1 MSRVTFGEVELTKT
15 DLGAALLDCQRSVS
29 QYYPGRKV
37 ICRSNAEKGKYF
49 TNGDELIRE
58 VFVNILTNAVK
69 YDSHEPV
76 EIDITIERALIDDKK
91 AWTISIADHGCGIPD
106 DAKKLIFD
114 RFSKAPRKKGSGMGL
129 HIVKTLTKR
138 YGGRVLVEDR
148 VQGDS
153 TKGAVFK
160 IQLPTVEPAGP

>member
-1 MSRVTFGEVELTKT
+1 
-15 DLGAALLDCQRSVS
+15 
-29 QYYPGRKV
+29 
-37 ICRSNAEKGKYF
+37 
-49 TNGDELIRE
+49 
-58 VFVNILTNAVK
+58 
-69 YDSHEPV
+69 
-76 EIDITIERALIDDKK
+76 
-91 AWTISIADHGCGIPD
+91 
-106 DAKKLIFD
+106 
-114 RFSKAPRKKGSGMGL
+114 MGL